1 MLYKFYSKIH
11 REYISM
17 TPIKRVVYYA
27 DDHTYYFLIAVHKS
41 EEIFTNVSKD
51 TWNKF
56 EYIQTE
62 ICQ

>member
-1 MLYKFYSKIH
+1 
-11 REYISM
+11 M